1 MIRSYAFVI
10 PIEFMSLKKTSDPIA
25 VSFGLN
31 ETAPNTFI
39 EEEIALQL
47 DVLNNEVF
55 VVLAIDIDLT
65 SPNAIAATDTATKAS
80 VCSTTQTAV
89 SNLSNSNC
97 LASGR
102 KDIEAAGFVDG
113 GVSFERQALTTPTG
127 DVPYIGIISTN
138 NFFVQ
143 LQGQNN
149 TGLKGVTGRVW
160 GYRARADAA
169 TYAALVQSEVLSA

>member
-1 MIRSYAFVI
+1 
-10 PIEFMSLKKTSDPIA
+10 MSLKQTSDPIA

-65 SPNAIAATDTATKAS
+65 SPSALAATDTSVKAS
-80 VCSTTQTAV
+80 LCATSQTAV

-113 GVSFERQALTTPTG
+113 GVAFERQALTTPTG

-149 TGLKGVTGRVW
+149 PATKGVTGRVW
-160 GYRARADAA
+160 GYRARASSD